1 LLPFFIAP
9 TKNVL
14 RRGIM
19 ETARNKI
26 FTKPE
31 AADFL
36 RVSAVTIDR
45 KRREGILPYHQ
56 IGDRVIFTEKDLEIF
71 LKNCE
76 APRVSRVKK

>member
-1 LLPFFIAP
+1 
-9 TKNVL
+9 
-14 RRGIM
+14 M

-26 FTKPE
+26 FSKPE

-36 RVSAVTIDR
+36 KVSAVTVDR
-45 KRREGILPYHQ
+45 QRKKGILPYHQ